1 MFVGQVSV
9 YSVALY
15 LFACHMGLVKVNF
28 DIIIRTLLPISTRRY
43 WFATIYVG
51 MYLLFPFLN
60 RLISGLSKQHH
71 LSFCIILLIL
81 HCIVPSTVLL
91 ADAWNA
97 ERGYS
102 LAWFITL
109 YLVGAYIRLYYSK
122 TNPSDISTS
131 THVSKKSSF
140 TTYLHK
146 LSWLF
151 GYIILS
157 CLATLFK
164 YYLPAA
170 FNVILGNNYISS
182 VISYN
187 SLIMFLSSVC
197 LFMFF
202 LNINIKREWIRRL
215 ICNVA
220 PLTFGVYLLH
230 EWPDLRNYL
239 WTKIFNPPKYVNS
252 FKMYPYLLI
261 TVVSIF
267 ICGIIVE
274 WIRIKFFN
282 SFGSICKKIS
292 KIPFLKIL
300 EEDIINK
307 T

>member
-1 MFVGQVSV
+1 
-9 YSVALY
+9 
-15 LFACHMGLVKVNF
+15 
-28 DIIIRTLLPISTRRY
+28 
-43 WFATIYVG
+43 
-51 MYLLFPFLN
+51 
-60 RLISGLSKQHH
+60 
-71 LSFCIILLIL
+71 
-81 HCIVPSTVLL
+81 
-91 ADAWNA
+91 
-97 ERGYS
+97 
-102 LAWFITL
+102 
-109 YLVGAYIRLYYSK
+109 
-122 TNPSDISTS
+122 
-131 THVSKKSSF
+131 
-140 TTYLHK
+140 
-146 LSWLF
+146 
-151 GYIILS
+151 
-157 CLATLFK
+157 
-164 YYLPAA
+164 
-170 FNVILGNNYISS
+170 
-182 VISYN
+182 
-187 SLIMFLSSVC
+187 
-197 LFMFF
+197 MFF